1 MNEQIIAV
9 QSVSKSFGENS
20 KSLQVLEDLSLNLN
34 IGESVGL
41 VGASGSGKSTLL
53 HIICGLEQPD
63 AGNIFIKDVNITDLN
78 ADERSLFRSKEVGFV
93 YQFHHLLPDLTALEN
108 VALPAMLAGLKKEE
122 ALEISASLLK
132 QVNLNKK
139 EKNRPNELSGGE
151 RQRVV
156 IAKAVAQDPMLF
168 LLDEPTSDLDLRNQV
183 SIMKKIRHIVSDVES
198 GKSAIVAIHDIN
210 MAARFADRV
219 VLLDGGSIKADGTP
233 SEVLTEANIADVF
246 GVSCDIIPKKYG
258 ISSFLQVLVK
268 DEIEK

>member
-1 MNEQIIAV
+1 MSEQIITV
-9 QSVSKSFGENS
+9 QNISKSFGENS

-122 ALEISASLLK
+122 ALEISASLLE
-132 QVNLNKK
+132 QVNLNHK

-151 RQRVV
+151 RQR
-156 IAKAVAQDPMLF
+156 IAIARAMSNNPSCLIM
-168 LLDEPTSDLDLRNQV
+168 DEPTGNLDTKNVENFMDLLLEMV
-183 SIMKKIRHIVSDVES
+183 SSREIALIIATHDNNVSS
-198 GKSAIVAIHDIN
+198 
-210 MAARFADRV
+210 RLDR
-219 VLLDGGSIKADGTP
+219 LLSL
-233 SEVLTEANIADVF
+233 E
-246 GVSCDIIPKKYG
+246 
-258 ISSFLQVLVK
+258 
-268 DEIEK
+268 

>member
-1 MNEQIIAV
+1 MSEQIITV
-9 QSVSKSFGENS
+9 QSISKSFGENS
-20 KSLQVLEDLSLNLN
+20 KPLQVLENLSLNLN

-122 ALEISASLLK
+122 ALEISASLLE
-132 QVNLNKK
+132 QVNLNHK

-151 RQRVV
+151 RQR
-156 IAKAVAQDPMLF
+156 IAIARAMSNNPSCLIM
-168 LLDEPTSDLDLRNQV
+168 DEPTGNLDTKNVENFMDLLLEMV
-183 SIMKKIRHIVSDVES
+183 SSREIALIIATHDNNVSS
-198 GKSAIVAIHDIN
+198 
-210 MAARFADRV
+210 RLDR
-219 VLLDGGSIKADGTP
+219 LLSL
-233 SEVLTEANIADVF
+233 E
-246 GVSCDIIPKKYG
+246 
-258 ISSFLQVLVK
+258 
-268 DEIEK
+268 